1 VICPNGTNNSNTIYC
16 GDKTM
21 ELATHPATPAFPTLL
36 SGDITHET
44 AKTRT
49 RSTGRRTVGTPFV
62 ENPRMT
68 CRDVEVYYGEKC
80 AINKI
85 SIDVGRNE
93 VLAMIGPSG
102 CGKSTFLR
110 CLNRMNDTVTSCRVV
125 GDICLDEIDIYHSSV
140 DVVPLRARVG
150 MVFQKPN
157 PFPKS
162 IYDNVA
168 YGPRI
173 HGLTQNKT
181 ELDEIVETSLRKAG
195 LWEEAKDR
203 LLEPG
208 TGLSGGQQQRL
219 CIARAIAVSPEVIL
233 MDEPCSALDPIATA
247 KVEELIAELRTQFSI
262 VIVTHAMQQA
272 ARVSQRTAYFHLG
285 DLIEVGP
292 TEKIFTNP
300 QHRLTEDYITGR
312 FG

>member
-1 VICPNGTNNSNTIYC
+1 MNKAAIDPN
-16 GDKTM
+16 
-21 ELATHPATPAFPTLL
+21 
-36 SGDITHET
+36 ITGHDET
-44 AKTRT
+44 FQ
-49 RSTGRRTVGTPFV
+49 GTVGFPFSDDAKMSV
-62 ENPRMT
+62 RN
-68 CRDVEVYYGEKC
+68 CDVFYGEKQ
-80 AINKI
+80 AIF
-85 SIDVGRNE
+85 DVNLDIGNNE

-110 CLNRMNDTVTSCRVV
+110 CLNRMNDTIDICRVQ
-125 GDICLDEIDIYHSSV
+125 GSLKLEDTDIYAPEL

-173 HGLTQNKT
+173 HGLVSRRA
-181 ELDEIVETSLRKAG
+181 ELDEIVESSLQKAG
-195 LWEEAKDR
+195 LWNEVKDR
-203 LLEPG
+203 LNEAG

-219 CIARAIAVSPEVIL
+219 CIARTIAVSPEVIL

-247 KVEELIAELRTQFSI
+247 KIEELITKLSENFTIA
-262 VIVTHAMQQA
+262 IVTHSMQQA
-272 ARVSQRTAYFHLG
+272 ARVSNRTAYFHLG
-285 DLIEVGP
+285 KLIEVND
-292 TEKIFTNP
+292 TEKVFTNP
-300 QHRLTEDYITGR
+300 DHALTEAYITGR